1 MEVNLKDTNERV
13 ENLEME
19 NYNLRER
26 FQEQE
31 KLLDECRALVQELLT
46 LVELVDEPSSS
57 DQAIGKPEET

>member
-1 MEVNLKDTNERV
+1 VEVNLKDTNERV

-46 LVELVDEPSSS
+46 LFDEPSSS